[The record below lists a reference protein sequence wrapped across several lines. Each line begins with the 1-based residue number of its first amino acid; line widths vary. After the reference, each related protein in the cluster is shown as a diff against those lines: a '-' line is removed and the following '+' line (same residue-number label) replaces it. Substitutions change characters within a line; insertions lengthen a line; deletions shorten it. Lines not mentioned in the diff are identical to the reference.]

1 MTLSN
6 NFIFGDVFEVK
17 LNNIA
22 LPNVVINKIAF
33 SLTMNFT
40 SWVRRLLQTI
50 TGSQNFVL
58 SITKGLTNPSKG
70 PFKYNYYNILFSTAD
85 GVYGIDGLL
94 DKKAWIF

>member
-17 LNNIA
+17 LNNVA
-22 LPNVVINKIAF
+22 LPNVVVSKIAS

-40 SWVRRLLQTI
+40 SEVRRLLQSV

-58 SITKGLTNPSKG
+58 SITKGLTNPSIG

-85 GVYGIDGLL
+85 GVYGIDGVL